1 MILAVLATLLTARAD
16 EATTRTAA
24 PTISAVTVPRIA
36 IVKATPQDACGSTG
50 HNHMGDA
57 SVENLARL
65 KEAGINTIAFWTG
78 YYPRVSK
85 SPEWWNDPATMEM
98 FAEASRRAKKF
109 GMSVYYVTYLGGE
122 TETFPTIKLGI
133 SKDYEGKG
141 GRGPSWFDPD
151 FWHKAIIPR
160 DLAFAKLVK
169 EGLGDGILMEP
180 EYYAKE
186 GALMERG
193 QIDFGDVAYARF
205 AQSAGINVNL
215 PNVEDSGVAQF
226 KSKITGPKVGVPK
239 PEDRAGEMLA
249 NGMIGPYVEWQAAE
263 INRFATEW
271 KNALRREAPDVR
283 LGFYEPGAWHSLWLK
298 ALAQGMNDPER
309 PMLILDGSTYFGY
322 GKNWF
327 LKWEM
332 HSMRDYAAYV
342 RDILKNWRIS
352 AHVAFG
358 LSPYQPNFKDNPVWK
373 KSFDRDHVVG
383 FFRETVDLGNGWW
396 IWNQTADVATILE
409 DIRKSEAKKE

>member
-1 MILAVLATLLTARAD
+1 MTALLAARAG
-16 EATTRTAA
+16 EPPTRTAA
-24 PTISAVTVPRIA
+24 PAVSVTAVPRIA
-36 IVKATPQDACGSTG
+36 IVKPTSQDAIGGAG
-50 HNHMGDA
+50 HHHMGDA

-85 SPEWWNDPATMEM
+85 SPEWWNDPATMEI
-98 FAEASRRAKKF
+98 FAEASRRAKKL
-109 GMSVYYVTYLGGE
+109 GMSVFYVTYLGGGVQ
-122 TETFPTIKLGI
+122 TFPTIDLQI
-133 SKDYEGKG
+133 SRDFEGKG
-141 GRGPSWFDPD
+141 EKGPSWFDPD

-160 DLAFAKLVK
+160 DRAFAKLVR

-193 QIDFGDVAYARF
+193 QIDFGDVAYTRF
-205 AQSAGINVNL
+205 AQSVGLNLNL
-215 PNVEDSGVAQF
+215 PNVEDSGVAKF
-226 KSKITGPKVGVPK
+226 KGKITGPGVGIPK
-239 PEDRAGEMLA
+239 PEDRAREMMA

-263 INRFATEW
+263 LNRFAAEW
-271 KNALRREAPDVR
+271 KNALRSEAPNVQ

-298 ALAQGMNDPER
+298 ALAQGMNDPDR

-332 HSMRDYAAYV
+332 HSMPDYATYV
-342 RDILKNWRIS
+342 HEILKKWQIS

-373 KSFDRDHVVG
+373 ESFDRDHVVN
-383 FFRETVDLGNGWW
+383 FLRETVELGCGWW

-409 DIRKSEAKKE
+409 DIRKSEVKEE